1 MIIFT
6 KTGSGQ
12 TQGKLKKT
20 DAFLQAI
27 MLELM
32 VNGPSGNQMTVYGDF
47 GSYKGGVYYTE
58 CGKKPPLG
66 AGTALLQGSHFPFRK
81 I

>member
-1 MIIFT
+1 
-6 KTGSGQ
+6 
-12 TQGKLKKT
+12 
-20 DAFLQAI
+20 

-66 AGTALLQGSHFPFRK
+66 AGTALLRGSHFPFRK